1 MTAILHRHGNLAIL
15 ELPAE
20 GTLLGALDVIGETY
34 GQDVDWVAIPASR
47 LPDAFFRLRSGILGE
62 FTQKFVNYRLKLA
75 ILGDVSRHVETSE
88 AFAAY
93 VAETNRQGQL
103 RFVDDMPALL
113 ARLS

>member
-20 GTLLGALDVIGETY
+20 GILLGALDVIGETY

-47 LPDAFFRLRSGILGE
+47 LPDAFFQLRSGILGE